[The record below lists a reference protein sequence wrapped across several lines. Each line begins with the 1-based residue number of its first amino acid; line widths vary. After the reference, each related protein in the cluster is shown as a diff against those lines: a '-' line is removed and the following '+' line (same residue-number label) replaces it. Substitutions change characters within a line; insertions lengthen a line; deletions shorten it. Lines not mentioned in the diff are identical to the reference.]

1 MHPNARKKVATPK
14 PGSEEEAALHREQ
27 SEALVRQAYQ
37 EGEHACAEGMGAAPR
52 LGIAGTSLQPTA
64 LSWRN
69 QEPACSANDWWQL
82 CSVNTGYTPEQ
93 CKTAPPIPA
102 AVQSASSCPPS
113 CLEGSLARQGRSM
126 QAAASQGTSGSAAR
140 MRQPRV
146 SKLACPLQ
154 GSKAGL
160 LSTKRYPTYVDCGC
174 MPE

>member
-93 CKTAPPIPA
+93 CKTAPPFPLLCRALPA
-102 AVQSASSCPPS
+102 AHRAAWRAVWQGRGGACRQRQARGQA
-113 CLEGSLARQGRSM
+113 EARQGC
-126 QAAASQGTSGSAAR
+126 GSR
-140 MRQPRV
+140 
-146 SKLACPLQ
+146 
-154 GSKAGL
+154 G
-160 LSTKRYPTYVDCGC
+160 
-174 MPE
+174 